1 MTPKEAYKV
10 LEMFLH
16 KQCDLTRTLPL
27 YSDNEVWSAV
37 NIASDALEK
46 QIPQKIDNKD
56 ADDLVSGCHCCG
68 EINALWKPNGSRNNY
83 CGNCGQAI
91 DWSDTEC

>member
-1 MTPKEAYKV
+1 MTLKGAIERI
-10 LEMFLH
+10 
-16 KQCDLTRTLPL
+16 CDTVNMLDREVGKSNL
-27 YSDNEVWSAV
+27 Y
-37 NIASDALEK
+37 IALQMAIKALEK

-56 ADDLVSGCHCCG
+56 ADDLVNGCHCCG
-68 EINALWKPNGSRNNY
+68 EINALWKPNGNRNNY

>member
-1 MTPKEAYKV
+1 MKLKEAI
-10 LEMFLH
+10 ERI
-16 KQCDLTRTLPL
+16 CDTANMLDKEVGKTNL
-27 YSDNEVWSAV
+27 Y
-37 NIASDALEK
+37 IALQMAIKALEK

-56 ADDLVSGCHCCG
+56 TDDLVSGCHCCG

-91 DWSDTEC
+91 DWSDT